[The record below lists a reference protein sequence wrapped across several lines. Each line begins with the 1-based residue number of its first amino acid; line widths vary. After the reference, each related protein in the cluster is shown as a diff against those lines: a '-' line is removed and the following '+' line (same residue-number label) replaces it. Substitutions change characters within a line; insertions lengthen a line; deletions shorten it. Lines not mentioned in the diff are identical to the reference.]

1 MRLPAPV
8 LIAGLLAAG
17 LGVAGL
23 VRGVV
28 PQSAATGNSAAAP
41 IVVTNAYVRPPA
53 PPNDTAAA
61 YFTIYNT
68 TGTPDTLQSVVT
80 GAGSSAVLHVIAS
93 GQMRV
98 EAGGLV
104 VPAHGSVSLSAGTG
118 HVMISGLFGTLEP
131 GQTVNL
137 ELTFARAGPIEVTA
151 TVIALTAP
159 APGSSSIGAAK

>member
-1 MRLPAPV
+1 MRPPV
-8 LIAGLLAAG
+8 LVAGLLVGA

-23 VRGVV
+23 VRGAV
-28 PQSAATGNSAAAP
+28 PQSAATGSSTAAP
-41 IVVTNAYVRPPA
+41 IVITNAYVWPPA

-80 GAGSSAVLHVIAS
+80 GAGSSAVLHVIS
-93 GQMRV
+93 GGQMRV
-98 EAGGLV
+98 IDGGLV
-104 VPAHGSVSLSAGTG
+104 VPPHGTVSLTAGSG

-137 ELTFARAGPIEVTA
+137 ELTFARAGPIDVVA

-159 APGSSSIGAAK
+159 APGTSSIGAAK